1 MSNAAKFRDRIR
13 SGQVLLGTCVTFGD
27 LAVTDALC
35 DSSDFL
41 WIDTEH
47 SPLTLAD
54 VQAHIVATKGTDTA
68 ALIRVPWND
77 PVLIKPILDMDPA
90 GVIVPMIRTAE
101 EVRRAVA
108 ACRYPSAGIRGWAPR
123 RPSNYGRVGGPE
135 LAHEADQTVLCI
147 VQIEHIEA
155 VNNLDEIIAVPGL
168 DGIAVGPA
176 DLAAS
181 MGHVGNP
188 GHPDVLA
195 AVKKIFNRVAKTDL
209 LAGTSI
215 GHDTDQVVQFI
226 EWGANW
232 VAMGADFT
240 FVAEM
245 IDRLTGEVRAKL
257 SR

>member
-1 MSNAAKFRDRIR
+1 MSNAARFRDRIR

-27 LAVTDALC
+27 LTVTDALC
-35 DSSDFL
+35 GAADFL

-47 SPLTLAD
+47 SAMTLAD
-54 VQAHIVATKGTDTA
+54 VQAHIIATKGTDTA

-77 PVLIKPILDMDPA
+77 PVLIKPILDMDTA
-90 GVIVPMIRTAE
+90 GVIVPMVKTAE
-101 EVRRAVA
+101 EARRAVA
-108 ACRYPSAGIRGWAPR
+108 ACRYPPAGIRGWAPR
-123 RPSNYGRVGGPE
+123 RPSNYGRSGGPE
-135 LAHEADQTVLCI
+135 LAKQADETVLCI

-155 VNNLDEIIAVPGL
+155 VRNLDEIIAVPGL

-181 MGHVGNP
+181 MGHIGDP
-188 GHPDVLA
+188 GHPDVQA
-195 AVKKIFNRVAKTDL
+195 AVKTVFNRVAKTDL

-215 GHDTDQVVQFI
+215 GHDTDMVVRLI
-226 EWGANW
+226 DWGANW
-232 VAMGADFT
+232 AAMGADFT

-257 SR
+257 VR